1 MTAFLKNAQ
10 QMFEVARQSDEPE
23 DITIHLNS
31 SSYRITRAQGRT
43 SVEGRTGNQTCL
55 LQTANLRQLTLP
67 DQPLYLLAC

>member
-43 SVEGRTGNQTCL
+43 SVEGRSGNQSCL
-55 LQTANLRQLTLP
+55 LQTAVAHRMILR
-67 DQPLYLLAC
+67 DQPLYSMAS